1 MTIQQMK
8 DAIRH
13 VYNTESWRRKV
24 DNMYDDQVVAIYY
37 NFLKRGVLGKVLRNE
52 RPASMR
58 RTKPKQKYEQ
68 LSMFDLID
76 LEKGDEL

>member
-13 VYNTESWRRKV
+13 VYNTDSWRRKV

-37 NFLKRGVLGKVLRNE
+37 NFLKRGILGKVLRNE
-52 RPASMR
+52 RPAGIR
-58 RTKPKQKYEQ
+58 KTKIPKEKYEQ
-68 LSMFDLID
+68 MSMFDLID
-76 LEKGDEL
+76 LE